1 MYTKFYL
8 AKNIEVLRN
17 IRGAVFLSKRT
28 LYVYNKKRRTWF
40 QCSKE
45 SLSCLNIEKRN

>member
-28 LYVYNKKRRTWF
+28 LYECNKKRTWF

-45 SLSCLNIEKRN
+45 SLSCLNIKKRN

>member
-28 LYVYNKKRRTWF
+28 LYVYNKKKNMV
-40 QCSKE
+40 SM
-45 SLSCLNIEKRN
+45 

>member
-17 IRGAVFLSKRT
+17 VRGVVFLSKRT
-28 LYVYNKKRRTWF
+28 LYVYDRKKKNMV
-40 QCSKE
+40 SM
-45 SLSCLNIEKRN
+45 